1 MTAMSIHLT
10 ANAGIVIECPAGI
23 TLKSGA
29 SSVDVSPGGV
39 YITGTPMA
47 FINSGSM
54 PAMTSDPSSGSPDS
68 PEDPK
73 DPDTADDGS
82 KGTKLK

>member
-1 MTAMSIHLT
+1 MSALSIHLT
-10 ANAGIVIECPAGI
+10 AEAGIVIECPAGI

-39 YITGTPMA
+39 FITGTPMA

-54 PAMTSDPSSGSPDS
+54 PATTSDPSSSSPQA
-68 PEDPK
+68 PQK
-73 DPDTADDGS
+73 PDTADDGS
-82 KGTKLK
+82 KGTKLN